1 MAVGTLI
8 SVDEYLQTSY
18 RPDRDYVDG
27 VLIERNMGERSHGR
41 LATRIGVWLYA
52 HEAKWNAEAL
62 TETRLQINSSR
73 FRIPNLMVLSRE
85 APREEIV
92 RTPPLLCI
100 EILSKGDTLE
110 SIWDRID
117 DYFSIGVP
125 VCWVIDPV
133 RGRGWTAAP
142 RVLTEVPDGI
152 LRAGQIEMPLD
163 AVLEPR

>member
-1 MAVGTLI
+1 MQRRFPSRARK
-8 SVDEYLQTSY
+8 Q
-18 RPDRDYVDG
+18 
-27 VLIERNMGERSHGR
+27 
-41 LATRIGVWLYA
+41 ATRGLFHDPRVRR
-52 HEAKWNAEAL
+52 
-62 TETRLQINSSR
+62 RLPINFSR
-73 FRIPNLMVLSRE
+73 FRIPDVMMLLRE

-100 EILSKGDTLE
+100 EILSKADTLE
-110 SIWDRID
+110 SIWDRIE

-142 RVLTEVPDGI
+142 RILTEVADGI

-163 AVLEPR
+163 AVIEPQ